1 MRESLSSFLFCCRRD
16 FFSPTKGKEEKV
28 REREREREKRKE
40 RREDKN
46 ALATIIE
53 QHLPE
58 GGEME
63 SSP

>member
-1 MRESLSSFLFCCRRD
+1 LLSARLLFAHEGEGRKGERE
-16 FFSPTKGKEEKV
+16 